1 MNRYNPL
8 PVPIPSEYATQLGID
23 ATIIYHVNAGRKR
36 LGMANSLRLLELG
49 KDDPRL
55 KGLTL
60 LHLRQELTPALPYLC
75 KMCPRDRKKNTKKRS
90 RRGQQ

>member
-8 PVPIPSEYATQLGID
+8 PVPIPSEFARILGVD
-23 ATIIYHVNAGRKR
+23 SSIIYHVNAGRKR
-36 LGMANSLRLLELG
+36 LGLVHCLRLLELAAY
-49 KDDPRL
+49 DSRL
-55 KGLTL
+55 EGLTL
-60 LHLRQELTPALPYLC
+60 LHLRQELAPALPYLC